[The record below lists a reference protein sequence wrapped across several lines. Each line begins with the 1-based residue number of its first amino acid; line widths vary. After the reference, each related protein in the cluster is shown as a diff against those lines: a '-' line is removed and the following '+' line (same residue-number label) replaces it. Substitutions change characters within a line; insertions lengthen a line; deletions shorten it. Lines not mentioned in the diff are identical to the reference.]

1 MKYETNKIIAKA
13 EVKVEG
19 IIGKYSV
26 LFIFT
31 A

>member
-1 MKYETNKIIAKA
+1 MRYETNKINAKA
-13 EVKVEG
+13 DVKVIG